1 MFVPCGLFFFMSTRF
16 ILEIVPKDGSTYQVF
31 LNQNDE
37 IFIGVQDGGI
47 DDRFVTI
54 PVEDWPEVKS
64 YIDNLIFENKI

>member
-1 MFVPCGLFFFMSTRF
+1 MSTRF